1 MAELSGALQ
10 TAGAAGKEGG
20 GEMKQKKETK
30 KKQKPNQKRHEWR
43 QMSCRFHQFREGP
56 DKICAEPETKKK
68 TQAEKK
74 NETTQEEEEEEEE
87 QRKWSDLL

>member
-1 MAELSGALQ
+1 
-10 TAGAAGKEGG
+10 
-20 GEMKQKKETK
+20 
-30 KKQKPNQKRHEWR
+30 
-43 QMSCRFHQFREGP
+43 MSCRFHQFREGP